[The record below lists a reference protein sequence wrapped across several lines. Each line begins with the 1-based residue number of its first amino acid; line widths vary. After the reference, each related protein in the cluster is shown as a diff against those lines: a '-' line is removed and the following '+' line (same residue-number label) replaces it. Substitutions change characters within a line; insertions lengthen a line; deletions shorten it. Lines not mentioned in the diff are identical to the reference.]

1 MPPAPCSANLV
12 RGLAGS
18 SGVRPPAPRANVVPE
33 LWGAQ
38 APLAP
43 REGAP
48 GPPSQDHTSNLRV
61 SIRAEASGP
70 RVSSDGPQLA
80 CFPVPLLGAGLGLVS
95 GRESRSPA
103 ACRAKPSPQLSCRG
117 AEGGGGGQ
125 CLAAPQGQ
133 ESRRH
138 GAGWPGPSRG
148 RETGKGLEHGPGPR
162 CGSQGGGGAE
172 VGAGRI
178 PPARQG
184 ELDEGTQQ
192 KIRPRLPTRLHCL
205 MKLKKKHKKNTQKNT
220 TPHFIYSASAPEA
233 PAMSPF
239 SIPVVQSPARPA
251 PPSRAPCCSAPPRPR
266 PPRTAARPQASFLTI
281 LYASKV

>member
-1 MPPAPCSANLV
+1 MARDP
-12 RGLAGS
+12 
-18 SGVRPPAPRANVVPE
+18 
-33 LWGAQ
+33 GA
-38 APLAP
+38 
-43 REGAP
+43 
-48 GPPSQDHTSNLRV
+48 
-61 SIRAEASGP
+61 GP
-70 RVSSDGPQLA
+70 RVA
-80 CFPVPLLGAGLGLVS
+80 
-95 GRESRSPA
+95 
-103 ACRAKPSPQLSCRG
+103 
-117 AEGGGGGQ
+117 
-125 CLAAPQGQ
+125 
-133 ESRRH
+133 
-138 GAGWPGPSRG
+138 
-148 RETGKGLEHGPGPR
+148 
-162 CGSQGGGGAE
+162 GGAE

-266 PPRTAARPQASFLTI
+266 PPEDCSQAPGFLSYHSVCFQGVTVQINSIIQISNKDFSSNQDNSFSFGRPQGPGVEHGGTCQGRPRIRSLSQGLAHLLPGRPFWARDSRAPI
-281 LYASKV
+281 LWLLPPP